1 MRKKILLIEDRKQLR
16 ESIAR
21 FLKLKKYTVHEA
33 EEMREASEKMEIN
46 DYDIFIL
53 DIGLPDGN
61 GLDLLKKNKTL
72 MANKTIMMTA
82 NNTVEVAVNAMKY
95 GACDYLEKPV
105 QMDHL
110 LVVIRK
116 ALELNSIKNEVV
128 ILKKQISSLS
138 SLDDLIYESVEMRE
152 VAALAKEASEND
164 NNVLL
169 MGETGVGK
177 DKIAK
182 FIHNN
187 SKRKRNE
194 FLEINCSTLV
204 ESLIDS
210 ELFGYKKG
218 AFTGA
223 NTAFKGR
230 FIQADK
236 GTLFLNEIG
245 ELPVNLQPKFLSVIE
260 SKKIMQIGVE
270 KPVKSDFRL
279 ISATNRDLE
288 IDLIENNFRMDLFQR
303 LKEQV
308 IVIPPL
314 RERKKDILILFRHFL
329 KEFSLKSEK
338 KIDVVKNEAKK
349 LLMAYDW
356 PGNVREL
363 KQITKIAVSR
373 TKKNVID
380 RKLIADCLYINKKD
394 DDSDFIPLKEYS
406 DNYIKRVLILSNN
419 NIKKCADILKIS
431 RNTVYKAIDDN

>member
-1 MRKKILLIEDRKQLR
+1 MRKRILLIEDRKQLR

-33 EEMREASEKMEIN
+33 EEMREASKKMEIN

-105 QMDHL
+105 QMNHL
-110 LVVIRK
+110 LVVIKK

-138 SLDDLIYESVEMRE
+138 SLDDLIYESVEMQK

-187 SKRKRNE
+187 SKRKRSE

-373 TKKNVID
+373 TKKNIID